1 MSLSGLLNCQVTRK
15 NIGICINGLNDNI
28 QGSSWGGK
36 IELNTNAGTKTLIHE
51 IAHELMHRGDDR
63 QNFTRKEKELEAEAV
78 AYVVGS
84 HFGLS
89 DLASPNY
96 LALWDADESKIL
108 DRIDRIRTTATDII
122 KSIEPQSEVSED

>member
-1 MSLSGLLNCQVTRK
+1 VTRK
-15 NIGICINGLNDNI
+15 NIEICINGLNDNI

-108 DRIDRIRTTATDII
+108 DRMDRIRTTATDII